1 MHSIY
6 KVNTPISLPLRS
18 RSFQKAPL
26 VPVSPQ
32 PSRVTTT
39 LTSNSMD
46 SLCPFW
52 TLYNRGST
60 PCSIVLLAPLAQN
73 GVCETHPS
81 TCVWL
86 PTGHY
91 CCRGLLVQTLHS
103 ALTYSAI
110 GRHLGSFQSLTS
122 MKMMLFTSQG
132 VDLHP
137 HSSCVYTQ
145 ECQSWV
151 TGYSD
156 VQHWKKWPVFQSVSI
171 KFSPPNSLS
180 SSCFWRMDN
189 F

>member
-6 KVNTPISLPLRS
+6 KVNTPVSLPLRS

-39 LTSNSMD
+39 LASNSMD

-52 TLYNRGST
+52 TLYNRDST
-60 PCSIVLLAPLAQN
+60 PYSIVLLAPLAQN

-110 GRHLGSFQSLTS
+110 GRRLGSFQSLTS
-122 MKMMLFTSQG
+122 MNMMLFTSQG

-137 HSSCVYTQ
+137 LTSSFLLRIYPGVPILGHRVFKCSALEKMASFPKCFYQILSTQ
-145 ECQSWV
+145 
-151 TGYSD
+151 
-156 VQHWKKWPVFQSVSI
+156 
-171 KFSPPNSLS
+171 
-180 SSCFWRMDN
+180 
-189 F
+189 